1 MDRSAAFYLLKE
13 TRTQDSIGQ
22 WTTAIEKRQVFGQVS
37 SVTASEFFAGGQN
50 GFKPELR
57 ITMFG
62 PDYEGEENLELDGQI
77 YSIYRTYKA
86 RTDTLEL
93 YLEKRRGDHPD
104 PEPENPG
111 LTEQEAEDNAEP

>member
-1 MDRSAAFYLLKE
+1 MDRSVSFYLISK
-13 TRTQDSIGQ
+13 TMAQDTIGQ
-22 WTTAIEKRQVFGQVS
+22 WAPTVEKRQVFGQVS

-93 YLEKRRGDHPD
+93 YVEKRAGDHHD
-104 PEPENPG
+104 PEPE
-111 LTEQEAEDNAEP
+111 EDEDEGDGGQP